1 MSRVSRR
8 AVCAFT
14 LLLAAFPLASSVRG
28 DEITTFDLSGTFA
41 DNSTLSGTITIDTT
55 ANTVTEIN
63 VGVSA
68 TPAIAFNY
76 APHAYIFPS
85 AGETLIEAYSQNL
98 GFLLLDVPVPSLVGI
113 SSLPLGSSITPSGTK
128 SQYQATGGGEGTP
141 VSLVFGTITP
151 APTPEPAS
159 LALVLSGAVAM
170 GGLGLRRGRRT

>member
-1 MSRVSRR
+1 MRFVREPRARPPRTNPIEQWRGTAMSRVSRR

-76 APHAYIFPS
+76 APYAYIFPS
-85 AGETLIEAYSQNL
+85 AGETLIEAY
-98 GFLLLDVPVPSLVGI
+98 
-113 SSLPLGSSITPSGTK
+113 
-128 SQYQATGGGEGTP
+128 
-141 VSLVFGTITP
+141 
-151 APTPEPAS
+151 
-159 LALVLSGAVAM
+159 
-170 GGLGLRRGRRT
+170 